1 MFSFLRERGREKE
14 KDRGSHRDE
23 ELNRLPREVVESPSL
38 EVLQNYVEVALRDV
52 VSEHG
57 GGGLV
62 VGLDG
67 FRALFQP

>member
-1 MFSFLRERGREKE
+1 LDIRKSFSKRVFGCWN
-14 KDRGSHRDE
+14 G
-23 ELNRLPREVVESPSL
+23 LPREVVESPSL

-67 FRALFQP
+67 FRALFQT